1 MTKKIIKMTETDVNK
16 IVDLILNEGS
26 ETVERFEKAYG
37 ILKDACESGYIPF
50 ANPNPSDTDNEIKN
64 AIFEVMLLIAK
75 ACYLDRKLYGN
86 DPIANVV

>member
-37 ILKDACESGYIPF
+37 ILKDVCESGYIPF
-50 ANPNPSDTDNEIKN
+50 VNPNPSDTDNEIKN
-64 AIFEVMLLIAK
+64 AILEVMLLIAK